1 MSLTVAVI
9 VNAVLAVGLFV
20 LLAAVM
26 RIPFRLSGAP
36 APVAVESTDVVADD
50 RLAA

>member
-9 VNAVLAVGLFV
+9 VNAVLVVGLVV

-26 RIPFRLSGAP
+26 RIPFRLAGTP
-36 APVAVESTDVVADD
+36 APVAAESADLVADD